1 MGRYPT
7 FEDQGDVL
15 DPRNPVYE
23 RLLEKVKDLKD
34 AEDDWY
40 RLRRDVFDEYDFG
53 NFGDSISEVEERYD
67 RIVGDEP
74 WNYTRDF
81 NRIDPD
87 KKSSTGQFRPVSNT
101 FELSE
106 ISDGYR
112 TDVFV
117 KDRYDDENF
126 VRPEDR
132 RGIFGDPEPAPRVLA
147 YEVGRGKGRI
157 DLLYPNLI
165 AFKDKD
171 IDKGDESDTTY
182 YVYDEDDEM
191 YVKLKVFAGF
201 SDRPYRYDEED
212 GFSEQVLS
220 SMHAAGLSWDDKVRP
235 ALNAYRDALD
245 DYRDNGGGD
254 LDFDFLGG
262 TLDRPWDGYEGKKVS
277 YNKPEPLPNQLV
289 RQARGVPNIGEQ

>member
-7 FEDQGDVL
+7 FEDQGEVL

-53 NFGDSISEVEERYD
+53 NFGDSVSEVEERYD

-74 WNYTRDF
+74 WNYTSDF
-81 NRIDPD
+81 NSINPD
-87 KKSSTGQFRPVSNT
+87 RKPDTGQFRPVSNT
-101 FELSE
+101 FQLSE

-112 TDVFV
+112 SDVFV
-117 KDRYDDENF
+117 KDRYDDEDF

-132 RGIFGDPEPAPRVLA
+132 RDFLGDPQPAPRVLA

-157 DLLYPNLI
+157 DLLYPNLT

-182 YVYDEDDEM
+182 YVYDEEDEK
-191 YVKLKVFAGF
+191 YVQLTVFAGF
-201 SDRPYRYDEED
+201 SDRPYRYEEED

-235 ALNAYRDALD
+235 ALNAYKDALEA
-245 DYRDNGGGD
+245 YRANGGGD
-254 LDFDFLGG
+254 LDFEFLGG
-262 TLDRPWDGYEGKKVS
+262 TLDRPWDGYQGTNVS

-289 RQARGVPNIGEQ
+289 RQARGVPNISEQ